1 VDEDGRISV
10 VTEEYMRD
18 ISEKKEFPTS
28 MRTSMGM
35 LISWESRPSL
45 GALTVRVSSRPVVSF
60 ALTRFIGGCDERVI
74 AAVLSIPS
82 TVVLVLVLV
91 DMGDR

>member
-1 VDEDGRISV
+1 MDEDGRISV

-45 GALTVRVSSRPVVSF
+45 GPRVKPTGGVVCFDAFSKW
-60 ALTRFIGGCDERVI
+60 L
-74 AAVLSIPS
+74 
-82 TVVLVLVLV
+82 
-91 DMGDR
+91 